1 MLFKK
6 FLLSSFLIFAV
17 SSCRASCGLEILL
30 QCRRHNERG
39 KERVCRASWK
49 YEPTKGRERLPSTSL
64 CPCTIWKSLREN
76 LALRLSLPP
85 HLLHALL
92 SPSLYFPSPSF
103 LSFSFRPLAQRLIL
117 HAQEQ
122 TEISI
127 QVMPHSL
134 ATPTNGSMQLGC
146 THSKR
151 PFEYS
156 SANSCIHWY
165 LKCSGSARALNP
177 WYIWQNPPQ
186 KKKKKKQRRLS
197 GTRIKTVFIVR
208 RHQILSGE
216 LRLACL
222 PLLTP
227 QKMKASTLSTF
238 TATHW

>member
-6 FLLSSFLIFAV
+6 KKFECVFNFCSL
-17 SSCRASCGLEILL
+17 ILL
-30 QCRRHNERG
+30 GVLWFGDLAPVSAAQW
-39 KERVCRASWK
+39 ERVCRASWK
-49 YEPTKGRERLPSTSL
+49 YELTKGRERLPSTSL
-64 CPCTIWKSLREN
+64 CPCTSEKACVKILPSVYLSLRIYSM
-76 LALRLSLPP
+76 LFY
-85 HLLHALL
+85 LHHSIFL
-92 SPSLYFPSPSF
+92 PSF
-103 LSFSFRPLAQRLIL
+103 LSFSLRPLAQQLIL

-127 QVMPHSL
+127 RVMPHSL

-186 KKKKKKQRRLS
+186 KRRKKNKDGYRGQGSRQFLLC
-197 GTRIKTVFIVR
+197 GGIKY
-208 RHQILSGE
+208 
-216 LRLACL
+216 
-222 PLLTP
+222 
-227 QKMKASTLSTF
+227 
-238 TATHW
+238 

>member
-1 MLFKK
+1 M
-6 FLLSSFLIFAV
+6 SV
-17 SSCRASCGLEILL
+17 
-30 QCRRHNERG
+30 H
-39 KERVCRASWK
+39 
-49 YEPTKGRERLPSTSL
+49 
-64 CPCTIWKSLREN
+64 IWKSPRGN

-103 LSFSFRPLAQRLIL
+103 LSFSFRPPAQQLIL

-127 QVMPHSL
+127 HVMPHSL

-165 LKCSGSARALNP
+165 LKCSGSARVLNP
-177 WYIWQNPPQ
+177 WYIWQNPP
-186 KKKKKKQRRLS
+186 
-197 GTRIKTVFIVR
+197 
-208 RHQILSGE
+208 
-216 LRLACL
+216 
-222 PLLTP
+222 P
-227 QKMKASTLSTF
+227 QKRRKKNKDGYRDKDQDSFYCAAASNTKWRAQIGMFASPYSSENESKYTVNVHCDPLIT
-238 TATHW
+238 TYNALKVCHCQNPPDHPLHICVH